1 MLRKNLLRMSLT
13 TRVLFCMSALLVV
26 GCKPADKTPADV
38 VVPVRV
44 IKAVHTDNSSALHY
58 VGTVEAESS
67 AALSFKVQGNIRNIR
82 VREGQSVTRGMLLAE
97 LDNETLQQSY
107 HAAEATCK
115 QAEDAMK
122 RMQLLHDNQSLAEIK
137 YVDAQTQ
144 LEKARSMYNIA
155 RQNLED
161 TRLMA
166 PADGVIGQR
175 RIENG
180 ENVLPGQPVFTLLNI
195 RSVNIKIAVPEREIG
210 LLQTQAEA
218 AVCVQAVGDS
228 LYYGRLSE
236 KGVVADPA
244 THTYEAKIK
253 IDNPRHVLMPG
264 MVCDVTVPRP
274 GQSDESAIVLP
285 NRCVQVSDSGERF
298 VWCVADGKATKTVVE
313 TGALTREG
321 VVIRSGLQPGATV
334 IAEGMQKVS
343 EGTKI
348 RIL

>member
-1 MLRKNLLRMSLT
+1 MLLT
-13 TRVLFCMSALLVV
+13 RRALFCMSVLLVV
-26 GCKPADKTPADV
+26 GCTSADKKSADV

-44 IKAVHTDNSSALHY
+44 VKAERTVGPSTLHY
-58 VGTVEAESS
+58 VGTIEAESS
-67 AALSFKVQGNIRNIR
+67 AALSFKVQGNIQRIR
-82 VREGQSVTRGMLLAE
+82 VHEGQSVTRGMLLAE

-107 HAAEATCK
+107 HAAEATYK

-122 RMQLLHDNQSLAEIK
+122 RMQLLHDNQSLPEIK

-161 TRLMA
+161 TRLTA
-166 PADGVIGQR
+166 PANGVIGQR

-195 RSVNIKIAVPEREIG
+195 GRVNIKIAVPEREIG
-210 LLQTQAEA
+210 LLDTQTEA
-218 AVCVQAVGDS
+218 AVSVPAVGDS
-228 LYYGRLSE
+228 VYRGRIGE

-253 IDNPRHVLMPG
+253 LDNPQGTLMPG
-264 MVCDVTVPRP
+264 MVCDVTVFRP
-274 GQSDESAIVLP
+274 GQNDGPAIVLP
-285 NRCVQVSDSGERF
+285 NRSVQVSDSGERF
-298 VWCVADGKATKTVVE
+298 VWCVADGKATKVVVE

-321 VVIRSGLQPGATV
+321 VVIRNGLQAGMTV
-334 IAEGMQKVS
+334 IIEGMQKVS
-343 EGTKI
+343 EGTKV